1 MNLRTTRWSTLASAC
16 RRNNTCRLLSID
28 TNLIVDKDMFF
39 DFRPKRDKKQS
50 DFLESLANCRVDRIG
65 DDIDVIRLN
74 KLGVRW
80 KCLGPQ
86 KLFVRQFYADL
97 LNKGESQKC
106 SHWKSWNWQILFP
119 VLLLGSNTESVFVQ
133 TPSS

>member
-1 MNLRTTRWSTLASAC
+1 M
-16 RRNNTCRLLSID
+16 
-28 TNLIVDKDMFF
+28 DKDSFF
-39 DFRPKRDKKQS
+39 DFRPTRDKKQS

-74 KLGVRW
+74 KLGVPW
-80 KCLGPQ
+80 ECLGPQ

-97 LNKGESQKC
+97 LSEIRENKRSVLIGNPGIG
-106 SHWKSWNWQILFP
+106 KSFFP
-119 VLLLGSNTESVFVQ
+119 VLLLGSNTESVFVR